1 MTDKTSLLHEI
12 GKTLYGMRWQAALA
26 RDPYVSASERTM
38 RRWASGEDAMPDGA
52 WLDLARLLET
62 RAINLR
68 RFRKRIS
75 DAFPHLQ
82 ISA

>member
-26 RDPYVSASERTM
+26 RDLDVSASERKV
-38 RRWASGEDAMPDGA
+38 RRWASGEDAKPESA
-52 WLDLARLLET
+52 WLELARLLET
-62 RAINLR
+62 RAITLQELR
-68 RFRKRIS
+68 NRIS

-82 ISA
+82 I

>member
-26 RDPYVSASERTM
+26 RDLDVSASERKV
-38 RRWASGEDAMPDGA
+38 RRWASGEDAMPESA
-52 WLDLARLLET
+52 WLELARLLET
-62 RAINLR
+62 RAITLR
-68 RFRKRIS
+68 ELRNRIS

-82 ISA
+82 I